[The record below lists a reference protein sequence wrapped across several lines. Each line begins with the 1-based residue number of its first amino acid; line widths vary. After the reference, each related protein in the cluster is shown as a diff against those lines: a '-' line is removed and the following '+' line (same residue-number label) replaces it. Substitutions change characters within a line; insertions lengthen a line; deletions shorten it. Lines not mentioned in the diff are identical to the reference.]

1 MLLCGSRITPDSG
14 AQVRSSFRSNAGLS
28 DPQDIKDAKQRA
40 ITALSN
46 YYTVKAYDLAME
58 EREESI
64 QQVKE
69 DARKAVKYKRMK

>member
-1 MLLCGSRITPDSG
+1 M
-14 AQVRSSFRSNAGLS
+14 QVRSSFRSNAGLT
-28 DPQDIKDAKQRA
+28 DAEEIKDAKQRA

-64 QQVKE
+64 HQVKE
-69 DARKAVKYKRMK
+69 DARKAAKYKRMN